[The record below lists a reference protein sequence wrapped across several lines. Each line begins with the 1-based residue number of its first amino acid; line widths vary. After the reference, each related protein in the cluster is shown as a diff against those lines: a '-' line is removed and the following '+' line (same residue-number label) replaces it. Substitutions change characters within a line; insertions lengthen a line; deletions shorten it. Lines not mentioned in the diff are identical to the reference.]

1 MKKIYR
7 GILFVAFMLVAIYG
21 CGGTEGGNLAVAF
34 FVLVAVAGLMAAA
47 GMIEKPVSKEKYK
60 KYYGR

>member
-1 MKKIYR
+1 
-7 GILFVAFMLVAIYG
+7 MLVAIYG